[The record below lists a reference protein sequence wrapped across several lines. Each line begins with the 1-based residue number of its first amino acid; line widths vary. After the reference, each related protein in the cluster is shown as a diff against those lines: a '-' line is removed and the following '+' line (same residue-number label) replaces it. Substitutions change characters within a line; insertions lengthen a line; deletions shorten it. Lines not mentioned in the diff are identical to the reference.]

1 MHKIL
6 KNKLDLPNYYG
17 ENADALWYWLTAWG
31 TLPLTIEWEFF
42 NEFPERI
49 LLPQACEG
57 CSPTV
62 GGR

>member
-1 MHKIL
+1 MVIKIVFNFMHL
-6 KNKLDLPNYYG
+6 L
-17 ENADALWYWLTAWG
+17 
-31 TLPLTIEWEFF
+31 F

-57 CSPTV
+57 RSPPV